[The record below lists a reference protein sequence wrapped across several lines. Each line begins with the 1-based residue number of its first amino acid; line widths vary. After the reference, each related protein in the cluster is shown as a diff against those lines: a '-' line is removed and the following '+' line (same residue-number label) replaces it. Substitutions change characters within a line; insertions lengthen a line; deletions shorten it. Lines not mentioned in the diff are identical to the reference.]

1 MDERNSL
8 ARSDQKGSLSLSVS
22 LSFRCCPHANVSPR
36 HACQHRFQVRSIS
49 RFSSLSFSHPT
60 WQRYIRFVAKIL
72 RRVTYFFQLQESFVS
87 FFIGIAYRFAKLIEE
102 RVFFSFFHLRSIHFR
117 KWVSNPF
124 FCYFFRVRPQ
134 QRRVWTVLCFLA
146 RRKWDNHAKI
156 DGGWSKGGERQFW
169 GHNGMKLCLREVVN
183 ELWSH
188 SESWLQKR

>member
-72 RRVTYFFQLQESFVS
+72 RRVTYSLQLQESFVS
-87 FFIGIAYRFAKLIEE
+87 FFIGIAYRFAKLIEG
-102 RVFFSFFHLRSIHFR
+102 RVFFFLFSFTFDTFPKVSFESLFQLFLSRQTATTTCLDGPVFSGSEEMRQSCENRWRVIEGRGEAILRA
-117 KWVSNPF
+117 
-124 FCYFFRVRPQ
+124 Q
-134 QRRVWTVLCFLA
+134 
-146 RRKWDNHAKI
+146 WDEI
-156 DGGWSKGGERQFW
+156 MPTRSGERALIPF
-169 GHNGMKLCLREVVN
+169 
-183 ELWSH
+183 
-188 SESWLQKR
+188 

>member
-72 RRVTYFFQLQESFVS
+72 WRVTYSLQLQESFVS

-102 RVFFSFFHLRSIHFR
+102 RVFF
-117 KWVSNPF
+117 PF
-124 FCYFFRVRPQ
+124 FTYVRYISESEFRIPFSAISFASDRNNDVSGRSCVFWLGGNETIMQ
-134 QRRVWTVLCFLA
+134 KSMAGDRREG
-146 RRKWDNHAKI
+146 RGNSE
-156 DGGWSKGGERQFW
+156 G
-169 GHNGMKLCLREVVN
+169 NGMKLCLREVVN
-183 ELWSH
+183 EL
-188 SESWLQKR
+188 